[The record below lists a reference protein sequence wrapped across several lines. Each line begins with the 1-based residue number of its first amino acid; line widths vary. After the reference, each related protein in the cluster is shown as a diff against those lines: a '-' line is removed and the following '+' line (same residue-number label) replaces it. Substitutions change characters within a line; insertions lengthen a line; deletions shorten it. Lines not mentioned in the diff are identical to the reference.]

1 MASSAMMSR
10 ETALGRAV
18 PLVQKAESAG
28 ISLKLIGGLAIAAS
42 AKHGSEAFPRQY
54 KDLDFFAL
62 SSDRKKVTKLF
73 EEAGMKPDS
82 MFNALHGAT
91 RMIYFDGQTQVGVDV
106 LIDSFQMCHKVNL
119 KDRVHKSRVA
129 IPPSDMLLTK
139 MQIVKITE
147 NDLRD
152 TAALLSDFEI
162 GALDSESE
170 LDGAYISQVLANDWG
185 FYKTFSI
192 NVQKLLSYLAG
203 KPQGEVP
210 SARISTLWEKIEST
224 PKTFKW
230 KMRERVG
237 EKVKWYEEPE
247 GVA

>member
-1 MASSAMMSR
+1 MMSR

-28 ISLKLIGGLAIAAS
+28 ISLKLIGGIAIAAS
-42 AKHGSEAFPRQY
+42 AKRGSQAFSRQY
-54 KDLDFFAL
+54 KDFDFFGL
-62 SSDRKKVTKLF
+62 SSDRKAISRLF
-73 EEAGMKPDS
+73 EEAGMKPDK

-91 RMIYFDGQTQVGVDV
+91 RMIYFDDEMQCGVDV
-106 LIDSFQMCHKVNL
+106 LLDSFQMCHKVDL
-119 KDRVHKSRVA
+119 KSRVPKSHVA
-129 IPPSDMLLTK
+129 ISPSDMLLTK

-152 TAALLSDFEI
+152 TAALLCDFEI
-162 GALDSESE
+162 GHRDSESE
-170 LDGAYISQVLANDWG
+170 LDGAYIAQVLANDWG

-192 NVQKLLSYLAG
+192 NVKRLLGYLDG
-203 KPQGEVP
+203 KPEGEVP
-210 SARISTLWEKIEST
+210 SARIQALWERVEST
-224 PKTFKW
+224 EKTFKW

>member
-1 MASSAMMSR
+1 MASSSMMSR

-28 ISLKLIGGLAIAAS
+28 ISLKLIGGIAIAAS
-42 AKHGSEAFPRQY
+42 AKRGSQNFPRQY
-54 KDLDFFAL
+54 KDFDFFGL
-62 SSDRKKVTKLF
+62 SSDRKKISQLF

-91 RMIYFDGQTQVGVDV
+91 RMIYFDGEMQCGVDV
-106 LIDSFQMCHKVNL
+106 LLDSFQMCHKVNL
-119 KDRVHKSRVA
+119 KDRVQKSRVA

-147 NDLRD
+147 NDLGD

-162 GALDSESE
+162 GACDSESE
-170 LDGAYISQVLANDWG
+170 LDGAYVSQVLANDWG

-192 NVQKLLSYLAG
+192 NVQRLLSYLDG
-203 KPQGEVP
+203 KPEGEVP
-210 SARISTLWEKIEST
+210 SARIRALWEKVEST
-224 PKTFKW
+224 PKTLRW

-237 EKVKWYEEPE
+237 EKIKWYEEPE
-247 GVA
+247 GVT

>member
-1 MASSAMMSR
+1 M
-10 ETALGRAV
+10 
-18 PLVQKAESAG
+18 PLVQKAKTAG
-28 ISLKLIGGLAIAAS
+28 ISLRLIGGLAIAS
-42 AKHGSEAFPRQY
+42 AAKRGSQTFSRQY
-54 KDLDFFAL
+54 KDFDFFGL
-62 SSDRKKVTKLF
+62 SSDRKAITRLF

-91 RMIYFDGQTQVGVDV
+91 RMIYFDGEMQCGVDV
-106 LIDSFQMCHKVNL
+106 LIDSFKMCHTVNL
-119 KDRVHKSRVA
+119 KDRVTESYFA
-129 IPPSDMLLTK
+129 ISPSDMLLTK

-152 TAALLSDFEI
+152 TAALLTDFEI
-162 GALDSESE
+162 GERDAEAE

-192 NVQKLLSYLAG
+192 NVERLVSYLEG
-203 KPQGEVP
+203 KPEGDVP
-210 SARISTLWEKIEST
+210 LARMKVLWDVIEST

-230 KMRERVG
+230 KLRERVG

-247 GVA
+247 GTS

>member
-1 MASSAMMSR
+1 MMSR

-18 PLVQKAESAG
+18 PLLQKAESAG

-42 AKHGSEAFPRQY
+42 AKRGSQAFPRQY
-54 KDLDFFAL
+54 KDFDFFGL
-62 SSDRKKVTKLF
+62 SSDVKKISRLF

-91 RMIYFDGQTQVGVDV
+91 RMIYFDGEMQCGVDV

-119 KDRVHKSRVA
+119 KDRAPKSKSRLA
-129 IPPSDMLLTK
+129 IAPSDMLLTK

-152 TAALLSDFEI
+152 AAALLCDFEV
-162 GALDSESE
+162 GGRDSETE
-170 LDGAYISQVLANDWG
+170 LDAGYISQVLANDWG

-192 NVQKLLSYLAG
+192 NVQRLLAYLEGNAE
-203 KPQGEVP
+203 GEVP
-210 SARISTLWEKIEST
+210 SARAKSLLEKIEST
-224 PKTFKW
+224 PKSFKW

-247 GVA
+247 GVT